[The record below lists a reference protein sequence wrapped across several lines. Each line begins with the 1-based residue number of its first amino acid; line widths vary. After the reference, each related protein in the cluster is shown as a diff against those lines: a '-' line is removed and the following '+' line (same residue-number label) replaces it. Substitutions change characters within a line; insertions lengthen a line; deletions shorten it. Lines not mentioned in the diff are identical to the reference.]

1 MGKNYAIINDIDSRK
16 FPSLLIEELPAMQ
29 LPEKR
34 VEEIEVEGRDGVLTI
49 TDDCYMNTQKTMTCK
64 LRGNENV
71 DQISLWLYNCKK
83 VIFSNR
89 PDRYYKAMIK
99 SQVDFER
106 SLSNNRSFSVVFD
119 CQPFG
124 YLIDN
129 STITITKNNSS
140 FEGKGTYWSK
150 PIIKVYGNGELNVTI
165 NNTQV
170 TLKDVDEYITI
181 NSEKKRTHKDLTL
194 LNNKKVGNFPTL
206 SHERNTISW
215 TGSISKI
222 EIIPNWRCLI

>member
-1 MGKNYAIINDIDSRK
+1 M
-16 FPSLLIEELPAMQ
+16 
-29 LPEKR
+29 
-34 VEEIEVEGRDGVLTI
+34 
-49 TDDCYMNTQKTMTCK
+49 
-64 LRGNENV
+64 
-71 DQISLWLYNCKK
+71 
-83 VIFSNR
+83 
-89 PDRYYKAMIK
+89 
-99 SQVDFER
+99 
-106 SLSNNRSFSVVFD
+106 
-119 CQPFG
+119 
-124 YLIDN
+124 
-129 STITITKNNSS
+129 
-140 FEGKGTYWSK
+140 
-150 PIIKVYGNGELNVTI
+150 NVTI